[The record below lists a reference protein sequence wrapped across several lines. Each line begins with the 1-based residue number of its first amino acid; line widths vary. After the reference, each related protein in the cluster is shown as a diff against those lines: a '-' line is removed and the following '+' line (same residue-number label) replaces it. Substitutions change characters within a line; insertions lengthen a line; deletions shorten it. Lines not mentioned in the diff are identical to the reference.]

1 LSGCSRQ
8 RFRKS
13 NRSSL
18 SPKNRMTG
26 EIQRKKLKTIV
37 LGIGNPILRD
47 DSVGLK
53 VARAVKRAAPEV
65 EVVETA
71 EAGLSL
77 LEWAPDHD
85 RLIVI
90 DSIKAAEGEESGE
103 VFKLDFATLDPAM
116 DFTSFHGVDIVTA
129 FELGKRLS
137 YQMPQS
143 VSVYAITVR
152 ENRTFTTEC
161 SDEVERKIP
170 AITGEILKEENL

>member
-1 LSGCSRQ
+1 MARESR
-8 RFRKS
+8 
-13 NRSSL
+13 
-18 SPKNRMTG
+18 
-26 EIQRKKLKTIV
+26 EEKLNTII

-47 DSVGLK
+47 DGVGIK
-53 VARAVKRAAPEV
+53 VARCLKRAVPEV

-77 LEWAPDHD
+77 LDWAPGHD

-90 DSIKAAEGEESGE
+90 DSIRAGEGEASGE
-103 VFKLDFATLDPAM
+103 VYKLDFDTLSPAM

-129 FELGKRLS
+129 FELGKRLG
-137 YQMPQS
+137 YQMPS
-143 VSVYAITVR
+143 RVSVYAITVR
-152 ENRTFTTEC
+152 ENRTFTIEC